1 MTDVLLATCTE
12 WPDGEPEGHLLV
24 EDLAAR
30 GITARWAAWD
40 DPSVDW
46 ASAGLVAARS
56 TWDYENRRDEFL
68 AWARSVGDR
77 LLNGADVF
85 AWNTDKSY
93 LVHLADNGLPV
104 VPTVS
109 VEDESELAPAI
120 AAYLPAVVK
129 PRVAVGGHGLVVFDL
144 EPGGPAE
151 LDESQLGVGPWVVQP
166 LVESI
171 HTEGETSVF
180 VIDGEVVAQVQ
191 KVPAGGE
198 IRVHEHYGGSTR
210 VVEVTAEAAGVARGA
225 VATVTTLLHADVAY
239 ARVDLM
245 RNADGILMVSE
256 IEATEPGLYL
266 DVLPAVAAAFGDMVE
281 RRLGSRSGSSAG

>member
-30 GITARWAAWD
+30 GITARWVAWD
-40 DPSVDW
+40 DASVDW
-46 ASAGLVAARS
+46 SEAGLVAARS

-68 AWARSVGDR
+68 AWARSVGSA
-77 LLNGADVF
+77 LLNGANVF

-93 LVHLADNGLPV
+93 LVALADTGLPV

-109 VEDESELAPAI
+109 VEDESELAPAV
-120 AAYLPAVVK
+120 AAFLPAVVK

-144 EPGGPAE
+144 EPGGPEE

-180 VIDGEVVAQVQ
+180 VLDGAVVAQVR
-191 KVPAGGE
+191 KLPAGGE
-198 IRVHEHYGGSTR
+198 IRVHEHYGGRTEVVDVTDEASR
-210 VVEVTAEAAGVARGA
+210 VALDAVAAAGRLLGA
-225 VATVTTLLHADVAY
+225 ELAY

-245 RNADGILMVSE
+245 RDADGVLVVSE

-266 DVLPAVAAAFGDMVE
+266 DVLPSVATAFGDLVE
-281 RRLGSRSGSSAG
+281 RRLSSASTSSAG